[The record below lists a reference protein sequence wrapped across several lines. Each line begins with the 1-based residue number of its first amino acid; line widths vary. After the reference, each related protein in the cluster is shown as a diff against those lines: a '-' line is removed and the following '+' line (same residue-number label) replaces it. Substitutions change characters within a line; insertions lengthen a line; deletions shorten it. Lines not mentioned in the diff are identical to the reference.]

1 MDELSEHRD
10 RIVDGPDGDERIAAH
25 VAGCLTCQETMVFLK
40 RLAADVAALPSWLA
54 LVRPLTIA
62 RAVPVRSLDG
72 NTVDLRTS
80 LQGPV
85 TVVAFLSRFCAPAI
99 EVIPDLQRLATRLG
113 QHGVRTVAIF
123 DETSSSAELS
133 AFLRKH
139 HVSLPVL
146 LDHDKSA
153 SNAFQQWGTPYF
165 YVVDGL
171 GRIMS
176 EPTSEVDQLLVNA
189 DAVRVSAA
197 FK

>member
-1 MDELSEHRD
+1 MAIDPRTSPEQATQLNSF
-10 RIVDGPDGDERIAAH
+10 GAASLGAA
-25 VAGCLTCQETMVFLK
+25 VWQT
-40 RLAADVAALPSWLA
+40 RLAAAQKDFVQRTLA

-123 DETSSSAELS
+123 NETSSSAELS
-133 AFLRKH
+133 AFLRKND
-139 HVSLPVL
+139 VSLPVL

-153 SNAFQQWGTPYF
+153 SNVFQQWGTPYF

-176 EPTSEVDQLLVNA
+176 EPTSDVDELLIKA
-189 DAVRVSAA
+189 EAVRVSAA
-197 FK
+197 SK